1 MATQPLP
8 SAPAAPL
15 TPAMGEATTARTLGN
30 EFLRTIW
37 IFQAGCALPTL
48 LILGA
53 MAFIQVFEP
62 QIPLYDFMSVSH
74 VLHPHS

>member
-1 MATQPLP
+1 MATPPLP

-15 TPAMGEATTARTLGN
+15 TPAREEATTAYTLGD

-48 LILGA
+48 LILGV
-53 MAFIQVFEP
+53 MAFSQLFEP

-74 VLHPHS
+74 VLPPHS